1 MSDLAARLAELTGM
15 SKRKAQL
22 FMSAIVETIQEGIN
36 NDKMVKIKGL
46 GTFKVIDVDAR
57 ESVNVNT
64 GERLT
69 INSHQKLT
77 FTPDNAM
84 KDLVNK
90 PFSQFETVVLN
101 DGVEFD
107 DNTESEEEEA
117 ADAVEEQSEE
127 QSEEQVEEQVAE
139 QVKDEVVEEPPV
151 TNVEEAPVAKEAE
164 TPAPAVKEEAV
175 VKEETVITEEPT
187 ASEEST
193 VPEESVASK
202 MSVVPEKT
210 EVIEEPEAPEDSE
223 ESRSYWWVWLL
234 LAVVAC
240 VGSFAGGYIFGRHM
254 DRNALSEDNTQ
265 KTDSVVTAPAPVVA
279 QNKDTLK
286 EDSVKPA
293 IEQVTE
299 QPKQE
304 VVEQPKKETVAQPK
318 KEAEPYWK
326 KYEDMDSRVRT
337 GAYDIV
343 GFDHTVK
350 VKSGETMKRLAKRV
364 LGEGME
370 CYIEVFNNISSDQP
384 LKEGQDIKIPKLELK
399 KKRKK

>member
-77 FTPDNAM
+77 FTPDSAM

-107 DNTESEEEEA
+107 DNTESEEDEA

-127 QSEEQVEEQVAE
+127 QSEEQV
-139 QVKDEVVEEPPV
+139 KDEVVEV
-151 TNVEEAPVAKEAE
+151 TPVAKEAE
-164 TPAPAVKEEAV
+164 TPAPAVKEEVV
-175 VKEETVITEEPT
+175 VKEKTIITEEPT

-279 QNKDTLK
+279 QNKNTLK
-286 EDSVKPA
+286 VDSVKPA

-299 QPKQE
+299 QPQQEVEEQPKQE
-304 VVEQPKKETVAQPK
+304 VVEQSKKETVEQPKNETVAQPK